1 MRSEKLLDTHRSFR
15 CVETSPLVII
25 SKRVLLNWLGS
36 YLLNLNA
43 MAVLVLTKNVYG
55 SRFFM
60 MTMKQQISGRKR
72 LAYQKRKFREEA
84 CPIISGPWAFRGRAV
99 LVRKFTSIGVQN
111 MDARVD
117 QSQTRIDI

>member
-1 MRSEKLLDTHRSFR
+1 MRSEKLLDTHHSFR
-15 CVETSPLVII
+15 CVETSPLAII
-25 SKRVLLNWLGS
+25 SKRALLNWLGS

-84 CPIISGPWAFRGRAV
+84 CPIISGPWAFRGRAG

-117 QSQTRIDI
+117 QSQMRIDI